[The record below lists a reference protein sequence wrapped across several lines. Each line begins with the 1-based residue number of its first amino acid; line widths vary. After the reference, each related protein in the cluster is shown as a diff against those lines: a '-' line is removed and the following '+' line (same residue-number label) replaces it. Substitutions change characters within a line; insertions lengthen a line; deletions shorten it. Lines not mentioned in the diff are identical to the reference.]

1 MKEFLFKKKVDQSV
15 LREGMTIPK
24 SLHKLLLSSIECS
37 LPKGEKT
44 SIKIIVEGET
54 FFATLTNVDFDVN
67 VTNREVIQ
75 IRYSSGYPICK
86 KLNSIFTYSS
96 KMLSENGEVI
106 SSAKAEYINVYSA
119 GPSTIEFKCV
129 SSDNDVYVE
138 APHNYY
144 VVLQNKTYRTEINRN
159 FIWAPITD
167 KKGNHQFHWDTLND
181 VRVNDVIISLVGN
194 CIYAVGVAQTECYPA
209 QHEFKGD
216 DWNKDGLRCDV
227 NFEVVQSNYKLM
239 DHIDEFKHLLPEKYS
254 PIIKETG
261 KCNIGYLFS
270 ISKELGQFFLMA
282 AGVYHEDLSVIQ
294 DKTKKK
300 TSKFK
305 KPELAKLQVDELV
318 PIAKEIQPKSKK
330 PYKMNVNKE
339 AEIMISH
346 KKLGDSGEQLVV
358 DYFELVK
365 KEMDDAYRLALV
377 NMVSETDDTCGY
389 DIVVTEIDDQEPM
402 YIEVKTTEGNWDTP
416 FFMSENEV
424 EFAKQHP
431 DRYFIYRVY
440 DTKNEAKIKVMRFD
454 QIPEEAFQPKQYT
467 VNLKE

>member
-1 MKEFLFKKKVDQSV
+1 MKKFLFRKKVDQSV
-15 LREGMTIPK
+15 LKEGMTIPK
-24 SLHKLLLSSIECS
+24 SLHKQLLSSIDCS
-37 LPKGEKT
+37 LLKGEKST
-44 SIKIIVEGET
+44 IKVIIDDET
-54 FFATLTNVDFDVN
+54 FSVTLTNVDFDVN

-75 IRYSSGYPICK
+75 IRYSSGNPICK
-86 KLNSIFTYSS
+86 KLNSVFVNS
-96 KMLSENGEVI
+96 KKLLLKNDDLLP
-106 SSAKAEYINVYSA
+106 AEKEEFINVYA
-119 GPSTIEFKCV
+119 VGPSTIEFECIPLVKTL
-129 SSDNDVYVE
+129 NVE
-138 APHNYY
+138 TPHNYY
-144 VVLQNKTYRTEINRN
+144 VVLQNKTYHTEINRN

-194 CIYAVGVAQTECYPA
+194 CIYAVGVAQTEAYPA

-239 DHIDEFKHLLPEKYS
+239 DHINEFKHLLPEKYS

-270 ISKELGQFFLMA
+270 ISKELGQFFLTQ
-282 AGVYHEDLSVIQ
+282 AGIYHDDLTVIQ

-300 TSKFK
+300 TTKFK
-305 KPELAKLQVDELV
+305 KPDLSKLQIDELV
-318 PIAKEIQPKSKK
+318 PQAKEVQPKSKK
-330 PYKMNVNKE
+330 PYKVNVNKE
-339 AEIMISH
+339 AESMVNH
-346 KKLGDSGEQLVV
+346 KKLGDNGEQLVV
-358 DYFELVK
+358 DYFEMVK
-365 KEMDDAYRLALV
+365 KEMDNAYKLALV

-454 QIPEEAFQPKQYT
+454 QIPEEAFQPKPYT